1 MAKDDY
7 FVLVNK
13 LLRYL
18 YKCLKDNLQ
27 PDWNLMAAN
36 TKDFPVH
43 PEYFAYMLSHLLAH
57 GYIEGIAEMRQIG
70 APIQFKETTGIRIT
84 PAGIEYLEENSTM
97 KKVTEFLGPA
107 GEIAGTVLSK
117 FW

>member
-36 TKDFPVH
+36 TKDFPVN
-43 PEYFAYMLSHLLAH
+43 P
-57 GYIEGIAEMRQIG
+57 
-70 APIQFKETTGIRIT
+70 
-84 PAGIEYLEENSTM
+84 
-97 KKVTEFLGPA
+97 
-107 GEIAGTVLSK
+107 
-117 FW
+117 

>member
-18 YKCLKDNLQ
+18 YRCLKDNLQ
-27 PDWNLMAAN
+27 PDWSLLAPN
-36 TKDFPVH
+36 TRDFPIH
-43 PEYFAYMLSHLLAH
+43 EEYFVYLPSHLLAE
-57 GYIEGIAEMRQIG
+57 GSIEGIAEVGKTGGLSR
-70 APIQFKETTGIRIT
+70 FKETSGLKIT

-97 KKVTEFLGPA
+97 KHVTELLGPA
-107 GEIAGTVLSK
+107 GGIAGTVLPK

>member
-7 FVLVNK
+7 FVMVNK

-18 YKCLKDNLQ
+18 YRCLKQNIT
-27 PDWNLMAAN
+27 PDWNLLAPN

-43 PEYFAYMLSHLLAH
+43 EEYFVYMLSHLLAD
-57 GYIEGIAEMRQIG
+57 GYIEGIVEVWRIG
-70 APIQFKETTGIRIT
+70 HPVQFKETSGLKIT
-84 PAGIEYLEENSTM
+84 PCGIEYLEENSMM
-97 KKVTEFLGPA
+97 KRATEFLGPA
-107 GEIAGTVLSK
+107 GEIADTVLSK